1 MGLSLGASAV
11 GAPLCPSSLPRR
23 ARPSR
28 PSPDHVLHVRL
39 GGNCFFIV
47 FVVVV
52 GVVVVV
58 VVGRPRA
65 TWTSA
70 SSRETHPPRPRP
82 PADVHCRPRTPPA
95 PRLSPPVVNLIPTV
109 FRRRADGVVRR
120 RASPP
125 RRGAQTAQ
133 RIETP
138 GHRPAT
144 GGRTLPGA
152 RPESSS
158 LGRQPGRRLC
168 SSKFV

>member
-1 MGLSLGASAV
+1 MEHRPSA
-11 GAPLCPSSLPRR
+11 PPY
-23 ARPSR
+23 ARP
-28 PSPDHVLHVRL
+28 PSPAAPDLPVPPQTTFSTSVLVVIV
-39 GGNCFFIV
+39 FFIV